1 MVFPENIKL
10 KESELPPRPGVYFMK
25 DAAGKIMYVG
35 KATSLRTR
43 VSSYFVRPADARI
56 ADMVKKIRAID
67 WEETPTAVEALILES
82 KYIKKLQ
89 PPYNVRE
96 KDDKSRIHLAF
107 TREEYPRP
115 VLIREYELVR
125 MPKRQFLKTFGPFG
139 SAGAVQAALDALRKA
154 FPWTTCR
161 PGSGRP
167 CFYVHIGQ
175 CPGVCTGSIS
185 SRDYKV
191 IIRGLMRYFDG
202 KRGEALR
209 ALKRNMKAA
218 ADRSDFETAAAYR
231 DRLWALEH
239 VRDMAVM
246 KRDDADLKQFIDVFG
261 RVEGYDISNISGQD
275 AVGSMVVF
283 EDGRSKKSEY
293 RKFKIKTV
301 VGSNDTA
308 MLEEVLRR
316 RFGHGEGEK
325 GLPCTRAKRAVQGRR
340 FGHLKKRDS
349 ATARQLESWSL
360 PDLILVDGGKG
371 QLNVAKKV
379 LEGYDLH
386 IPLVGIAKG
395 FDRKQDE
402 LVYDKS
408 DIELSRLIRTFKPL
422 LQQVRDEAHRFAVS
436 YHRKRRILR
445 RTRGSSHKPNCS

>member
-1 MVFPENIKL
+1 
-10 KESELPPRPGVYFMK
+10 MK
-25 DAAGKIMYVG
+25 NAAGKIMYVG

-43 VSSYFVRPADARI
+43 VSSYFVRPADERI

-82 KYIKKLQ
+82 KHIKRLQ

-107 TREEYPRP
+107 TREDYPRP
-115 VLIREYELVR
+115 VLIREYELAR

-175 CPGVCTGSIS
+175 CPGVCAGSIS
-185 SRDYKV
+185 SRDYQV

-218 ADRSDFETAAAYR
+218 AERSDFETAAVYR

-239 VRDMAVM
+239 IRDMAVM
-246 KRDDADLKQFIDVFG
+246 KRDDAGLKQFIDVFG
-261 RVEGYDISNISGQD
+261 RVEGYDISNISGTD

-283 EDGRSKKSEY
+283 EDGRPKKSAY
-293 RKFKIKTV
+293 RKFRIRAVK
-301 VGSNDTA
+301 GPNDTA

-316 RFGHGEGEK
+316 RFAHGKGEEETPRRGSGQKRGEGEGPALYPSGASGAGEK
-325 GLPCTRAKRAVQGRR
+325 WP
-340 FGHLKKRDS
+340 
-349 ATARQLESWSL
+349 L
-360 PDLILVDGGKG
+360 PDLILIDGGRG

-379 LEGYDLH
+379 LKDNALG

-408 DIELSRLIRTFKPL
+408 DIELARLINAFKPL
-422 LQQVRDEAHRFAVS
+422 LQQVRDEAHRFAVG
-436 YHRKRRILR
+436 YHRRLR
-445 RTRGSSHKPNCS
+445 RHKTMVTRN